1 MAILAILVDTFDHNF
16 AMLTLISQATIESIG
31 AALQNLWG
39 SAEAYEISITF
50 WYKKQRNN
58 YSVIK
63 PALTHRFCRVSRR
76 LSGWGGDVLETFLF
90 QVDFSILTIPQCN
103 ACKIF
108 HKIEKHFAL

>member
-50 WYKKQRNN
+50 WYKKT
-58 YSVIK
+58 K
-63 PALTHRFCRVSRR
+63 
-76 LSGWGGDVLETFLF
+76 
-90 QVDFSILTIPQCN
+90 
-103 ACKIF
+103 K
-108 HKIEKHFAL
+108 